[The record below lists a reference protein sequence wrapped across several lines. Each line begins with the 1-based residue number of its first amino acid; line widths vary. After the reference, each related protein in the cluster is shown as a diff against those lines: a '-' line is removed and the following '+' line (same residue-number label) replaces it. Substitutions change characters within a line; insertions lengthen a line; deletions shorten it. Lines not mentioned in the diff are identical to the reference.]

1 LEQLSVK
8 DIGRDPVDPS
18 WRMGSF
24 DLDGTLITGTTILR
38 HVGRQLNRLD
48 EVTQLID
55 GYENYSLSNYDVS
68 TAAARMFTG
77 LTHTQLFGLMAG
89 IPRLADIQEAVRTL
103 KSLGVR
109 VVVATVSFDFAAAW
123 FTQTY
128 QFDNNSG
135 ITLEFDKNGRATGR
149 VRRHV
154 SEEDKATFL
163 IREAQKHDFSTHQV
177 FHVGD
182 SRSDIRAF
190 RAVGFSVALN
200 ATPEAK
206 AAASAQVDTQSLMRA
221 LSLIPGLLPDSG

>member
-1 LEQLSVK
+1 MN
-8 DIGRDPVDPS
+8 DIGRDPVTPS

-24 DLDGTLITGTTILR
+24 DLDGTLVTGTTILR

-48 EVTQLID
+48 EVSQLID
-55 GYENYSLSNYDVS
+55 GYENYALSNQDVS

-77 LTHTQLFGLMAG
+77 LTHSQLLALMAD
-89 IPRLADIQEAVRTL
+89 IPRLTDIREAVRTL

-123 FTQTY
+123 FTRTY

-135 ITLEFDKNGRATGR
+135 ITLEFDTNGRATGR
-149 VRRHV
+149 VRQHV
-154 SEEDKATFL
+154 SEEDKAAFL
-163 IREAQKHDFSTHQV
+163 IREARRHDFGTHQV

-182 SRSDIRAF
+182 SRSDVPAF

-200 ATPEAK
+200 ATPRAK

-221 LSLIPGLLPDSG
+221 LSVIPGLLPDSG